1 MSRARCLAKRSA
13 TVVAAAAAIHA
24 LCTVGVAQTPSYP
37 GVGRT
42 PTAGELQQWDFAISP
57 SGKELPPGSGT
68 AKTGAAV
75 YATKCAVCHGPA
87 LTGTIYGSRLIGSRA
102 TLTTPTPM
110 RTVGSFWAYATT
122 LWDYVNRAMPRA
134 PFKEGS
140 LTPNEVYAVTAFV
153 LFKNGIIE
161 EDALIDA
168 RTLPQVQ
175 MPNRDG
181 FLPSKPDWQWYQSSC
196 PLGRCEP

>member
-1 MSRARCLAKRSA
+1 LAKRSA
-13 TVVAAAAAIHA
+13 TVVAAAAAVYT
-24 LCTVGVAQTPSYP
+24 LCSVGVAQTPSYP

-42 PTAGELQQWDFAISP
+42 PTAVELQRWDFAISP
-57 SGKELPPGSGT
+57 SGKELPAGSGT
-68 AKTGAAV
+68 AKTGAVV
-75 YATKCAVCHGPA
+75 YATKCAICHGPA
-87 LTGTIYGSRLIGSRA
+87 LTGTIYGVPLIGSRA

-122 LWDYVNRAMPRA
+122 LWDYINRAMPRA

-153 LFKNGIIE
+153 LFKNGIVE
-161 EDALIDA
+161 EDAAIDA
-168 RTLPQVQ
+168 KTLPQVQ

-181 FLPSKPDWQWYQSSC
+181 FLPPKPDWQWYQSSC
-196 PLGRCEP
+196 PLGRCQP